1 MRLALLTLVCLVPSS
16 ARAEDQGL
24 EGRIAPLAKAH
35 KGRVAVMVKNLKT
48 GETYALNADEVMPTA
63 SLIKVAVMAETYC
76 QSTEGKVKL
85 DTMVTLK
92 KDDKAP
98 GSGILTNHFSDGAS
112 FPLRDAVH
120 LMIVYSDNTATN
132 LVLEQIGIA
141 NTGVRMEKLGLA
153 NTKINAKVFKGSTTS
168 VNPEA
173 TKKYGLGST
182 TAREMVQL
190 LELIEQGKVATPEAC
205 QEMLKHLKACDDKF
219 TIARHLP
226 AGMELAFKTGAVSDA
241 RTGAGIAYTKA
252 GPVAFCVLTTANE
265 DKRWVHENAAELL
278 LANIGKEIYDFYGVK
293 KKEKE

>member
-1 MRLALLTLVCLVPSS
+1 MRLALLAIVWLFPLT
-16 ARAEDQGL
+16 ARADEKDL
-24 EGRIAPLAKAH
+24 EARIAPLAKAH

-48 GETYALNADEVMPTA
+48 GDVYSLNADEVMPTA
-63 SLIKVAVMAETYC
+63 SLIKVAVMLETYW
-76 QSTEGKVKL
+76 QSIEGKVKL
-85 DTMVTLK
+85 DALVTLK
-92 KDDKAP
+92 KDDKVP

-132 LVLEQIGIA
+132 LVLDQIGVA
-141 NTGVRMEKLGLA
+141 DTGVRMEKLGLP

-168 VNPEA
+168 VNPNA
-173 TKKYGLGST
+173 TKKYGLGSS
-182 TAREMVQL
+182 TAKEMVQL
-190 LELIEQGKVATPEAC
+190 LEMIEAGKVATPEAC
-205 QEMLKHLKACDDKF
+205 KEMLKHLKACDDKF